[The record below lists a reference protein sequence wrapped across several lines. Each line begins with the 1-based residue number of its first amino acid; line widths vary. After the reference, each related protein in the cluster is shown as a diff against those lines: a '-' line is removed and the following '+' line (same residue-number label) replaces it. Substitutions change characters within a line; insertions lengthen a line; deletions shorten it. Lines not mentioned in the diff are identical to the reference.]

1 MRSPLAAVLALAGV
15 VLTDSS
21 ALAQRGRRFGEFGA
35 GRNGWH
41 FSLRAGKELARQTGK
56 PLMVVIRCQ
65 P

>member
-1 MRSPLAAVLALAGV
+1 MRSPLAAVLTLTGIL
-15 VLTDSS
+15 LTDSS
-21 ALAQRGRRFGEFGA
+21 VFAQRGGRGGGFDV

-41 FSLRAGKELARQTGK
+41 SSLRAGKELARQTGK